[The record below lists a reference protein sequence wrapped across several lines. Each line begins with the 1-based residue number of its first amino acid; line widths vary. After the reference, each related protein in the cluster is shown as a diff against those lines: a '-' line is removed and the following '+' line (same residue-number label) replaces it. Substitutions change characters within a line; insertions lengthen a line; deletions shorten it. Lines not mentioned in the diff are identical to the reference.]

1 MGIVSRAGKAA
12 LAAAVAGTLITGAA
26 PAGARPAQDASTTA
40 QDGGNTSAAPSARTA
55 QARTAQ
61 ARPSVKAP
69 ATVTLITGD
78 RVLVGGDG
86 RVSQLVRGEGREGI
100 VFSVRTEAEHTY
112 VIPQDGLAMIAEGVL
127 DRRLFDVAQLV
138 RDGYDDAHRDTLP
151 LIVGYRRNGSAVG
164 AFATTPDAFAG
175 IARERRPLPAVDGES
190 FRVPKAAAAALWSTV
205 TGRTSGARTA
215 GAPGTAGPASA
226 APIAR
231 LWLDGRVHTALDK
244 SVPQIGAPA
253 MWAAGYTGEGITV
266 AVLDTGV
273 DETHPDLKGVEAA
286 QRNFSSSP
294 GSGDVAGH
302 GTHVASTLAGSGA
315 QSGGVYKG
323 VAPGVRILDGK
334 VLDDDGFGSESSIV
348 SGMQWA
354 VDQGARVVNM
364 SLGAQD
370 SPGVD
375 PMEEAVARLSDKA
388 LFVACAG
395 NEGDKAATIR
405 SPGSAPAALAVG
417 AVDKQDRLAD
427 FSSRGP
433 TADGA
438 SKPDVTAPG
447 VDITAA
453 RTTQSPYF
461 PPGDGYVSMSGTSMA
476 TPHAAGAAAL
486 LFQQHP
492 TWSGAQV
499 KALLTGSAEPAP
511 ALNAFQ
517 QGAGRIDLE
526 RAVTAAVVSEPGALS
541 FGTQTWP
548 HADDEPIARTLT
560 YRNYGTEP
568 VTLRLSA
575 SGTDPA
581 GNPAPAG
588 MFTVKDAALTVPAG
602 GSAQTTVTADT
613 RRGTVDGAF
622 GGTVLAA
629 GEGQSVRTG
638 LVVEREV
645 ESYDLTLRHTGGTG
659 PSPLSF
665 YATLS
670 TTGTDTRERFDFP
683 NNPTGVVTRRLPKGD
698 YQLESFVYDAGD
710 RLAVF
715 VQPVLKL
722 TAKATVT
729 LDLRKAKPFAVTAP
743 DPAARLVS
751 AAVGY
756 EDRAAG
762 VGNVWFT
769 DGRTQILT
777 AAPGGAGGDLRAQY
791 NGVWKKPGAAGE
803 KTDYRLAFHR
813 TGNWFT
819 GLKRTVTR
827 ADVAEVKLGFGASVS
842 GVKSRIRVTP
852 TDAEG
857 FGAGVSDPVDQ
868 EAPLAATQYLS
879 TGGVR
884 WSWSASQV
892 NAQGEERIIYSEG
905 PVAYKPAARRTLAFN
920 TGVVGPDLEAGNDQ
934 VVERSG
940 DYVSSRIQLFN
951 DGAGHSGSSV
961 TTGGFA
967 RLESGGRTIAE
978 GQANDWLSAEVP
990 AAPAPYRL
998 SMEASRSAEDTS
1010 TSTKVAAVWT
1020 FTSARP
1026 PGDEPVRLPLSTV
1039 RLSPDLSLS
1048 GTAPAGGTLNV
1059 PLVVGGAAAA
1069 PGQVA
1074 ALTVEVSYDEGA
1086 TWKPLTVRTDAKGAR
1101 SVNVRHPA
1109 TGGAVSFLVNLSDKG
1124 ANTVQET
1131 ITNAYR
1137 LTAH

>member
-1 MGIVSRAGKAA
+1 M
-12 LAAAVAGTLITGAA
+12 
-26 PAGARPAQDASTTA
+26 
-40 QDGGNTSAAPSARTA
+40 
-55 QARTAQ
+55 
-61 ARPSVKAP
+61 
-69 ATVTLITGD
+69 TLITGD

-86 RVSQLVRGEGREGI
+86 RVGNIVRGEGREGI
-100 VFSVRTEAEHTY
+100 VFSVRTEEGHTY
-112 VIPQDGLAMIAEGVL
+112 VIPQDGLALIAEGVL
-127 DRRLFDVAQLV
+127 DRRLFDVARLV
-138 RDGYDDAHRDTLP
+138 EDGYDDAHRDTLP
-151 LIVGYRRNGSAVG
+151 LIVGYRRDGAAVG
-164 AFATTPDAFAG
+164 AFATTPDPLAG
-175 IARERRPLPAVDGES
+175 VARERRPLPAVDGEA
-190 FRVPKAAAAALWSTV
+190 FQVPKSGAPALWSAV
-205 TGRTSGARTA
+205 TGRTSAARTSA
-215 GAPGTAGPASA
+215 ARTPGAASPAPA

-273 DETHPDLKGVEAA
+273 DETHPDLKGRETA

-294 GSGDVAGH
+294 ESGDVAGH

-315 QSGGVYKG
+315 QSGGLYKG

-354 VDQGARVVNM
+354 VDQGAQVVNM

-375 PMEEAVARLSDKA
+375 PMEQAVDRLSDKA

-395 NEGDKAATIR
+395 NEGDKAGTIR

-433 TADGA
+433 TADGV

-453 RTTQSPYF
+453 QTTQSPYF
-461 PPGDGYVSMSGTSMA
+461 PPGNGYLSMSGTSMA

-486 LFQQHP
+486 LLQQHP
-492 TWSGAQV
+492 AWSGARI
-499 KALLTGSAEPAP
+499 KALLTGSAEPGP
-511 ALNAFQ
+511 GLNAFQ

-541 FGTQTWP
+541 FGTGSWP
-548 HADDEPIARTLT
+548 HDDDEPVAKTLT
-560 YRNYGTEP
+560 YHNYGIVP
-568 VTLRLSA
+568 VTLRLTA

-588 MFTVKDAALTVPAG
+588 MFTVKDAELTVPAG

-622 GGTVLAA
+622 GGTVLAT

-659 PSPLSF
+659 PDPLSF
-665 YATLS
+665 YATV
-670 TTGTDTRERFDFP
+670 TGTGTDAGERFDFP
-683 NNPTGVVTRRLPKGD
+683 NDPTGVVTRRLPKGD
-698 YQLESFVYDAGD
+698 YQLESFVLGSDN

-715 VQPVLKL
+715 VQPVVKL
-722 TAKATVT
+722 TAKTTIT
-729 LDLRKAKPFAVTAP
+729 LDFRQAKPFAVTAP

-751 AAVGY
+751 ATVGY
-756 EDRAAG
+756 EDGAAR

-769 DGRTQILT
+769 DGRTRILT
-777 AAPGGAGGDLRAQY
+777 AALGAAGADLRAQY

-813 TGNWFT
+813 KGSWFT

-842 GVKSRIRVTP
+842 GAKGRIRVTP
-852 TDAEG
+852 TDADG
-857 FGAGVSDPVDQ
+857 FGVGIWDPVDQ
-868 EAPLAATQYLS
+868 DAPLTATQYVS
-879 TGGVR
+879 AAGVR

-892 NAQGEERIIYSEG
+892 NAQGEERMIYSEG
-905 PVAYKPAARRTLAFN
+905 PVAYEPGARRRLDFN
-920 TGVVGPDLEAGNDQ
+920 TGVVGPDLGAGNDQ
-934 VVERSG
+934 AADRSG
-940 DYVSSRIQLFN
+940 DYVNARVQLFD

-967 RLESGGRTIAE
+967 RLESGGRIIAE
-978 GQANDWLSAEVP
+978 GQPGDWLSAEVP
-990 AAPAPYRL
+990 AASAPYRL

-1039 RLSPDLSLS
+1039 RLSPELSLS
-1048 GTAPAGGTLNV
+1048 GTAPAGGTLKV
-1059 PLVVGGAAAA
+1059 PLVLGGAAAA
-1069 PGQVA
+1069 PGRVA
-1074 ALTVEVSYDEGA
+1074 ALTVEVSYDDGA

-1101 SVNVRHPA
+1101 SVSVRHPA
-1109 TGGAVSFLVNLSDKG
+1109 AARAVSFRVNLKDEG
-1124 ANTVQET
+1124 GNTAQET

-1137 LTAH
+1137 LTAP